1 MKQLENGGT
10 TMEGE
15 GKILAKWDYILL
27 LGESGS
33 GKGTLVK
40 NIRRFWLP
48 NLTSAS
54 MGDIFRERAKTDP
67 EIKRLTEQGELIN
80 DETACKVFADF
91 ALTHKPGLMDGFP
104 RNRQQAINLIKFIKE
119 KRWRVL
125 VIDISC
131 NVEVILERLLSRR
144 RADDEL
150 HIVYKRN
157 LDHKTLHPSVMEEIK
172 HRADLFDIIHLD
184 GNFDDEIVLSSFML
198 SLLRLVDML
207 YFYDLKR
214 VETSFEVSEDEFT
227 INPAINRW
235 ISGFLNSLQAKIDSE
250 TN

>member
-1 MKQLENGGT
+1 MAQD
-10 TMEGE
+10 

-27 LGESGS
+27 LGESGA

-40 NIRRFWLP
+40 NIKQYWLP
-48 NLTSAS
+48 ELVSAS
-54 MGDIFRERAKTDP
+54 MGDIFRDWAKTDP
-67 EIKRLTEQGELIN
+67 EIKRLTELGELIDDN
-80 DETACKVFADF
+80 TACRVFCEF
-91 ALTHKPGLMDGFP
+91 AKDNKPGLMDGFP
-104 RNRQQAINLIKFIKE
+104 RNRQQTLNLIKFIKE

-172 HRADLFDIIHLD
+172 HRADLFDVIDLD
-184 GNFDDEIVLSSFML
+184 GNFDSEIVLSSFLMNI
-198 SLLRLVDML
+198 LRLVDML
-207 YFYDLKR
+207 YFYDLHE
-214 VETSFEVSEDEFT
+214 VETKFEVFDSEFT
-227 INPAINRW
+227 INPALNRW
-235 ISGFLNSLQAKIDSE
+235 ISGFLRSLQERID
-250 TN
+250 NV